1 VSTTLPKT
9 EIAALVATLAG
20 FPTANVIWAGDPVP
34 FLGPDFSTGQVTGL
48 ITLNCSARRALGVD
62 EENRTY
68 PDPNT
73 TVITKKGQRVLTIS
87 VRLEGYSSDE
97 AFDILEKV
105 RTELG
110 GEENR
115 ATLRAAGVAFTEATP
130 VQMLNGV
137 ADNRAISVGQ
147 MDLMMNQAVTT
158 EKTIS
163 QPGYIETVDMAFA
176 PVDALL
182 VNGVTRFVTPSSSS
196 DSQSWYVNAGPTP
209 EGYALAIDFP
219 SKPTA
224 EGEYTAYDDTI
235 ALPIPAGSCTV
246 WITKDASTWH
256 SVEGSPKLSVRAKG
270 GILRLIYADDALP
283 NGASGPSVAVAF
295 DIPLPS

>member
-1 VSTTLPKT
+1 MGTALPKS
-9 EIAALVATLAG
+9 EIAALIATLAG
-20 FPTANVIWAGDPVP
+20 FPTANVIWAGDAVP

-115 ATLRAAGVAFTEATP
+115 ATLRAAGIAFTEATP
-130 VQMLNGV
+130 VQMLNGT
-137 ADNRAISVGQ
+137 ADNRAISVGS
-147 MDLMMNQAVTT
+147 MDLMMNQTVETV
-158 EKTIS
+158 KTIS
-163 QPGYIETVDMAFA
+163 QPGYIESVEMTGADGTDLA
-176 PVDALL
+176 PPRVP
-182 VNGVTRFVTPSSSS
+182 TFV
-196 DSQSWYVNAGPTP
+196 VP
-209 EGYALAIDFP
+209 EG
-219 SKPTA
+219 S
-224 EGEYTAYDDTI
+224 
-235 ALPIPAGSCTV
+235 
-246 WITKDASTWH
+246 
-256 SVEGSPKLSVRAKG
+256 
-270 GILRLIYADDALP
+270 
-283 NGASGPSVAVAF
+283 
-295 DIPLPS
+295 